1 MLYVILLHWPCL
13 DVKGREVATA
23 ITNMDI
29 HDCSRVCLT
38 YGVKKL
44 YIVHPYQAQLDLAA
58 RIMEHWLKGAG
69 AEYNPLRKRAFEV
82 VRLARDM
89 DDVRKETNAYTI
101 ATSAHQRGD
110 CISWDSVRSLSGQ
123 MDVQLVFGT
132 GWGLAPSV
140 LESVDAVAEPIRGTG
155 NYNHLSVRS
164 AMAIALDR
172 ILGR

>member
-1 MLYVILLHWPCL
+1 MVYVVLLHWPCL

-44 YIVHPYQAQLDLAA
+44 YIVHPYQSQLDLAA
-58 RIMEHWLKGAG
+58 RIMEHWLNGAG
-69 AEYNPLRKRAFEV
+69 AEHNPLRKRAFEV

-89 DDVRKETNAYTI
+89 DEVRSETNAYSI
-101 ATSAHQRGD
+101 ATSAHKRDD
-110 CISWDSVRSLSGQ
+110 CINWGSVRRLSGQ
-123 MDVQLVFGT
+123 KDIQLVFGT
-132 GWGLAPSV
+132 GWGLAPSA
-140 LESVDAVAEPIRGTG
+140 LEAMDAVVEPIEGSG
-155 NYNHLSVRS
+155 KYNHLSVRS

-172 ILGR
+172 VLGR